1 MLIAWRIFYPASI
14 ASGVMRLSLSQYFAI
29 FAGECDMARPTSE
42 RVGVYKDINGFFES
56 ALGHTQVREF
66 ILRFWYRF

>member
-14 ASGVMRLSLSQYFAI
+14 ASGATRLSLSI
-29 FAGECDMARPTSE
+29 FAGECEMVRPTSE

-66 ILRFWYRF
+66 ILRFSYSF